1 MSFTITLTL
10 YDLYC
15 IGFFSFIAILFYIYT
30 KIDGDDHLTHIRHN
44 IEMKKEWFRMLAE
57 RNKNAIR

>member
-15 IGFFSFIAILFYIYT
+15 IGFFSFVAVLLYIYN
-30 KIDGDDHLTHIRHN
+30 KDDGDDHLTHIRHD
-44 IEMKKEWFRMLAE
+44 IEMKKEWFKMLAE
-57 RNKNAIR
+57 RK